1 MRACNDMREEGGDR
15 RRKGGREGVGGAI
28 EDPGAQA
35 VLWALYLL
43 ALNAFC
49 AAESKSCSYSKMD
62 LTEDA
67 THVSGEQS
75 KMARD
80 GQHVPKIS
88 SAWPVDNANG
98 GNGGGGGGHQG
109 NDATHARAAEKP
121 KPEGAN
127 KEETDKK

>member
-1 MRACNDMREEGGDR
+1 M
-15 RRKGGREGVGGAI
+15 
-28 EDPGAQA
+28 EDHGAQA

-67 THVSGEQS
+67 KHVSGVRS
-75 KMARD
+75 KLARD
-80 GQHVPKIS
+80 GQHVPKI

-121 KPEGAN
+121 KPEARPEGAGAGAN

>member
-1 MRACNDMREEGGDR
+1 M
-15 RRKGGREGVGGAI
+15 
-28 EDPGAQA
+28 EDHGAQA

-49 AAESKSCSYSKMD
+49 AAESKSFSYSKMD

-67 THVSGEQS
+67 KHVSGERA
-75 KMARD
+75 KMALD
-80 GQHVPKIS
+80 WQHAPSVK
-88 SAWPVDNANG
+88 AWPVDNANG

-109 NDATHARAAEKP
+109 NDATRARAAEKP